1 MTVRTRKPAAERK
14 AEIVD
19 TAIRLAAESGPD
31 RLTTEQLADEIGI
44 SQPAI
49 FRHFKTKNDIW
60 QAVGQRICDLMGE
73 SGKLDN
79 KISPVEKLRALTL
92 NHLAFIEATPAV
104 PAILFSQELHSQ
116 NKHLRTFFAD
126 LMAKRQQKLAGLIQ
140 TGIDAGEFDEHVTP
154 DEAAYLILALIQ
166 GLAMRWSL
174 NNRKFDLV
182 DEGEKLLD
190 LLIAGFKTNADR

>member
-19 TAIRLAAESGPD
+19 TAIRLAAKTGPD

-73 SGKLDN
+73 SGKLEN
-79 KISPVEKLRALTL
+79 KTSPVEKLRSLTVS
-92 NHLAFIEATPAV
+92 HIAFIEATPAV

-116 NKHLRTFFAD
+116 NETLRAFFAN
-126 LMAKRQQKLAGLIQ
+126 LMAMRQKKLAKLIQ
-140 TGIDAGEFDEHVTP
+140 AGIDTGELKKSINAD
-154 DEAAYLILALIQ
+154 DAAYLILAIIQ

-182 DEGEKLLD
+182 SEGEKLLD
-190 LLIAGFKTNADR
+190 LLITGFEKSKV